1 MLATVGVWFGI
12 INAAR
17 EIVKEAPIY
26 KRERLANLHIGPYLF
41 SKVVVLALLVIVQS
55 AALLALV
62 GLKVSFP
69 AQGVIMPAWIELYIT
84 TLLTALAGLTM
95 GLAISAF
102 ASTPDRATSLV
113 PLALIPQILFA
124 GVIFSLGEGI
134 TIQRL
139 LSWLTISR
147 WAMDAYGATA
157 NINSLPFQPGFGHLP
172 NPPAE
177 YSHTPAHLISRWLIL
192 ALYMAVCLGLTA
204 WLLKRRDRQV

>member
-1 MLATVGVWFGI
+1 MLATVAVWIGI

-17 EIVKEAPIY
+17 DIVKEAPVY
-26 KRERLANLHIGPYLF
+26 RRERLANLHIGPYVL
-41 SKVVVLALLVIVQS
+41 SKLVVLTLLVLAQSALLLALL
-55 AALLALV
+55 
-62 GLKVSFP
+62 GLKVRFP
-69 AQGVIMPAWIELYIT
+69 GQGVLLPAVAELYVT
-84 TLLTALAGLTM
+84 TLLTTLAGLAL
-95 GLAISAF
+95 GLALSAF
-102 ASTPDRATSLV
+102 AATPDRATSLV

-147 WAMDAYGATA
+147 WAMDAYGATVD
-157 NINSLPFQPGFGHLP
+157 INSLPFQPGFGHLP

-177 YSHTPAHLISRWLIL
+177 YSPTLTNLLSRWGIL
-192 ALYMAVCLGLTA
+192 LLYMIVCLGLTA